1 MLFSLGEWPVPLTT
15 SDRPASTWGMKHQI
29 PKSKSRQ
36 PDDFSTNSD
45 KNLTPSHDHKIK
57 ASTAASALAE
67 FIGPM
72 LRNAGVFTARHD
84 TEPFH
89 DIWTPIQP
97 SEAAPILDWVRRELL
112 TFGYL
117 RELAFSDFSF
127 AGAVTEDLDQIYKA
141 FRSILGGHAYLTLVD
156 GKPAAAMF
164 NGVQRTILT
173 AAPRI
178 IDMLGGDPVES
189 LHDIL
194 HGAALTSRL
203 HSQTEVDALLRWTD
217 EVFINCAIEAFTAA
231 PSATGKTQCPSKAER
246 EAGEIVSVVL
256 GRRTVRW
263 ATDQPGF
270 YTAV

>member
-1 MLFSLGEWPVPLTT
+1 
-15 SDRPASTWGMKHQI
+15 
-29 PKSKSRQ
+29 
-36 PDDFSTNSD
+36 
-45 KNLTPSHDHKIK
+45 
-57 ASTAASALAE
+57 
-67 FIGPM
+67 M
-72 LRNAGVFTARHD
+72 LRNAGVFTAHRD
-84 TEPFH
+84 TKPVH
-89 DIWTPIQP
+89 DIWMPIQP
-97 SEAAPILDWVRRELL
+97 SEAAPILNWVRRELL

-127 AGAVTEDLDQIYKA
+127 ARAVTEDLDRIYKA

-156 GKPAAAMF
+156 EKPAAAIF

-194 HGAALTSRL
+194 HGAALISGP
-203 HSQTEVDALLRWTD
+203 HSQTEIDALLRWTD

-231 PSATGKTQCPSKAER
+231 PSATGKTQWPSKVER

-256 GRRTVRW
+256 GRRAVTW
-263 ATDQPGF
+263 ATDQ
-270 YTAV
+270 AVFKLVV